1 MIAKQNTKVVF
12 NIMISYKTTHIRD
25 RKSVNYMKYV
35 WSHTSLA
42 FLYTRRHTIISMRK
56 CALLF
61 VIAMHKKEAKYV
73 LVPIASFFIKMTNIA
88 MDQ

>member
-1 MIAKQNTKVVF
+1 
-12 NIMISYKTTHIRD
+12 
-25 RKSVNYMKYV
+25 
-35 WSHTSLA
+35 
-42 FLYTRRHTIISMRK
+42 MRK